1 MLAPFTKQCHGIRA
15 PGPSFRPLVVHPHE
29 DPSWWNALRAMQCV
43 EIFSALTPIPSRR
56 YSCLIM
62 ERHKATAQTI
72 EIILTAAERVVL
84 RDGVMR
90 LTVEAVARE
99 AKLSKGG
106 ILYHFAT
113 KESLIQAML
122 DRLIQ
127 YYEQEIAQQQEN
139 DTVPGHWTRAY
150 VRTTLAPLSSYPE
163 EADFP
168 KSKEVGAGL
177 IVAAATNPKLLE
189 PLRKR
194 FRTWQRA
201 IERDGISPTRATV
214 IRLAVDGLWLAD
226 VLGIWSLSGKLRRQ
240 VLNELIRLTRDTGQT
255 EGSPEG
261 SPRAGSRAGALTRR
275 RRRDGHA

>member
-1 MLAPFTKQCHGIRA
+1 MTRQK
-15 PGPSFRPLVVHPHE
+15 
-29 DPSWWNALRAMQCV
+29 
-43 EIFSALTPIPSRR
+43 TPTP
-56 YSCLIM
+56 
-62 ERHKATAQTI
+62 TI
-72 EIILTAAERVVL
+72 DLILTAAERVAL
-84 RDGVMR
+84 RDGVLR

-106 ILYHFAT
+106 VLYHFAT

-127 YYEQEIAQQQEN
+127 YCEQEMTQHQQN
-139 DTVPGHWTRAY
+139 DAAPGRWTRAY
-150 VRTTLAPLSSYPE
+150 VRKTLAPLTPYPG
-163 EADFP
+163 EAAFP

-214 IRLAVDGLWLAD
+214 VRLAVDGLWLAD
-226 VLGIWSLSGKLRRQ
+226 VLGIWSLSDKLRRQ
-240 VLNELIRLTRDTGQT
+240 VLNELIRLTCETK
-255 EGSPEG
+255 PEKG
-261 SPRAGSRAGALTRR
+261 APRESKRAGTVTRR
-275 RRRDGHA
+275 RRRDSHA

>member
-1 MLAPFTKQCHGIRA
+1 
-15 PGPSFRPLVVHPHE
+15 
-29 DPSWWNALRAMQCV
+29 
-43 EIFSALTPIPSRR
+43 
-56 YSCLIM
+56 M
-62 ERHKATAQTI
+62 ERQKTTAPTI
-72 EIILTAAERVVL
+72 DLILTAAERVAL
-84 RDGVMR
+84 RDGVLR

-106 ILYHFAT
+106 VLYHFAT

-122 DRLIQ
+122 DRLIR
-127 YYEQEIAQQQEN
+127 YCEQEMEQHQQN
-139 DTVPGHWTRAY
+139 DAAPGRWTRAY
-150 VRTTLAPLSSYPE
+150 VRKTLAPLTPYPG
-163 EADFP
+163 EAAFP

-214 IRLAVDGLWLAD
+214 VRLAVDGLWLAD
-226 VLGIWSLSGKLRRQ
+226 VLGIWSLNDKQRRQ
-240 VLNELIRLTRDTGQT
+240 VLNELTRLTRETNRK
-255 EGSPEG
+255 EPASRE
-261 SPRAGSRAGALTRR
+261 SNRAGTVTRR

>member
-1 MLAPFTKQCHGIRA
+1 
-15 PGPSFRPLVVHPHE
+15 
-29 DPSWWNALRAMQCV
+29 
-43 EIFSALTPIPSRR
+43 
-56 YSCLIM
+56 M
-62 ERHKATAQTI
+62 ERQKTTAPTI
-72 EIILTAAERVVL
+72 DLILTAAERVAL
-84 RDGVMR
+84 RDGVLR

-106 ILYHFAT
+106 VLYHFAT

-127 YYEQEIAQQQEN
+127 YCEQEMAQHQQN
-139 DTVPGHWTRAY
+139 DAAPGRWTRAY
-150 VRTTLAPLSSYPE
+150 VRKTLAPLTPYPG
-163 EADFP
+163 EAAFP

-214 IRLAVDGLWLAD
+214 VRLAVDGLWLAD
-226 VLGIWSLSGKLRRQ
+226 VLGIWSLSDKLRRQ
-240 VLNELIRLTRDTGQT
+240 VLNELIRLTGETKPEKGTPR
-255 EGSPEG
+255 EGK
-261 SPRAGSRAGALTRR
+261 RAGTATRR
-275 RRRDGHA
+275 RRRDSHA

>member
-1 MLAPFTKQCHGIRA
+1 
-15 PGPSFRPLVVHPHE
+15 
-29 DPSWWNALRAMQCV
+29 
-43 EIFSALTPIPSRR
+43 
-56 YSCLIM
+56 M
-62 ERHKATAQTI
+62 ERQKTTAQTI
-72 EIILTAAERVVL
+72 QLILTAAERVVL
-84 RDGVMR
+84 RDGVMC

-106 ILYHFAT
+106 VLYHFAT

-127 YYEQEIAQQQEN
+127 YCEQEIAQHQEN
-139 DTVPGHWTRAY
+139 DTAPGHWTRAY
-150 VRTTLAPLSSYPE
+150 VRKTLAPLTSYPG

-226 VLGIWSLSGKLRRQ
+226 VLGIWSLSDKLRRQ
-240 VLNELIRLTRDTGQT
+240 VLNDLIRLTRDTGQG
-255 EGSPEG
+255 EGAPGEG
-261 SPRAGSRAGALTRR
+261 RRADALTRSR
-275 RRRDGHA
+275 RRRDGHS